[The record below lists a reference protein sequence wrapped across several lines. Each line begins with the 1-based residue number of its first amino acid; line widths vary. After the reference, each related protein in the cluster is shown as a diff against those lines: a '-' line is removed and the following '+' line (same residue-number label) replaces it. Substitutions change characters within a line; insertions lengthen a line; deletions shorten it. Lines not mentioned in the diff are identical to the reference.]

1 MKILL
6 KNGKIIT
13 PVRTINNGAV
23 LIDNGKIEAVFE
35 NNKKIETGNNVKV
48 VDVKGNYISPGF
60 IEIHT
65 HGAGG
70 YDFMDG
76 DVQSILG
83 ACKKHMEFGVTSIV
97 PTTLT
102 STMEELFFMLDNFKI
117 AKKENKEGP
126 NILGLH
132 LEGPYFSM
140 EQKGAQDPRYL
151 KDPDPVEYKKIL
163 DYSNDIV
170 RWTVAPELMGA
181 MEMGRELRKRGILGS
196 IGHSNAVYEEV
207 LKAYENGFT
216 HLTHFY
222 SGMSMVRR
230 INAYRYAGIVES
242 GYLIDEMTVE
252 IIADGKHLPASLLKL
267 IMKVKGADR
276 TCLVT
281 DSMRAAG
288 MPEGEYV
295 LGSQKDGQ
303 RVIVEEGVA
312 KLLDRSAFAGSVATT
327 DRLVRTMINLAD
339 VSLEDAVK
347 MITLTPAR
355 IMGIDGNKGSV
366 SSGKDAD
373 LIVFDKEINVLMVI
387 VNGKIELSQE

>member
-35 NNKKIETGNNVKV
+35 NNKKIETGNNVKT

-312 KLLDRSAFAGSVATT
+312 KLLDRSAFAGSVATA

>member
-252 IIADGKHLPASLLKL
+252 IIADGKHLPTSLLKL